1 MGENVKDT
9 YLEEVTLYDKYLILL
24 RSQMIDIIKEV
35 LTDRQVTGPAVLWGS
50 TPRFHSFSNDVT
62 QQEFPFI
69 CSVDQWGVFVE

>member
-35 LTDRQVTGPAVLWGS
+35 LTDR
-50 TPRFHSFSNDVT
+50 
-62 QQEFPFI
+62 
-69 CSVDQWGVFVE
+69 